1 MKKLCIYLLG
11 LFVLYSCANKQAS
24 TEDDETFAKLP
35 LPANGEKVATFS
47 GGCFWSLSEALS
59 ELKGVKKV
67 VAGYAGGSAKNPTYE
82 DVSTKLTGHAESV
95 QVYYDPSTIS
105 YPDLVKSFFYA
116 HDPTTPDRQGPDEGP
131 NYRSIA
137 FYRNI
142 EEKKT
147 LDSIIMQLTKAH
159 QYSDPVVTQLKPF
172 KVFYPA
178 ENYHQGYYRSHLES
192 TYIVEESKPKV
203 LKFRKAVHNQ
213 LKPGLQSAQ

>member
-1 MKKLCIYLLG
+1 MKLTFIYLLA
-11 LFVLYSCANKQAS
+11 LSVLYSCSNSQANN
-24 TEDDETFAKLP
+24 TDDGVFTKLP
-35 LPANGEKVATFS
+35 PQATGEKVATFS

-59 ELKGVKKV
+59 ELKGVNKV

-105 YPDLVKSFFYA
+105 YPDLAKAFFYA

-147 LDSIIMQLTKAH
+147 LDSIVMQITKAH
-159 QYSDPVVTQLKPF
+159 QYSDPVVTQMKPF

-192 TYIVEESKPKV
+192 TYIIEESKPKV
-203 LKFRKAVHNQ
+203 LKFRKAVHSQ
-213 LKPGLQSAQ
+213 LKPEFQSAQ